1 MTYTPL
7 DIENDVPIKGLV
19 FGYCPDRET
28 RITRLLNTAKG
39 LLATL
44 VRERT
49 HSARLFGELNGKIF
63 EVRDL
68 ERQISTLKETI
79 VRLESTPIVEPAIA
93 AEAQCCAG
101 CDGLCEK
108 FRKPTP
114 VVEPA
119 IVAAGGWCAPTE
131 QFFEI
136 MKPWTSEDWG
146 KAWEE
151 ERALKKK
158 WKKRAKIAEAKLLL
172 GKGDR

>member
-19 FGYCPDRET
+19 FGYCPDREA
-28 RITRLLNTAKG
+28 RITRLHNTAKG

-44 VRERT
+44 ARERA
-49 HSARLFGELNGKIF
+49 HSVRLFGELNGKIG

-79 VRLESTPIVEPAIA
+79 VRLESTP
-93 AEAQCCAG
+93 
-101 CDGLCEK
+101 
-108 FRKPTP
+108 

-119 IVAAGGWCAPTE
+119 IVSAGGWCAPTE

-151 ERALKKK
+151 ERALKRK

-172 GKGDR
+172 GKGK